1 MDARELREALQK
13 QGIFVHEGDPIL
25 DTAAI
30 CQVAMADGLKA
41 IESAVRAAAD
51 RTSAAATQSVEAS
64 RKAGAAIVN
73 DGATYLVE
81 QFRVTAREA
90 TAAMLAELRQETV
103 RAEQVRRTAIIAA
116 WIAVGASASL
126 VAGVAGF
133 ALAGMGLG

>member
-13 QGIFVHEGDPIL
+13 RGIFVHEGDPIL

-64 RKAGAAIVN
+64 KKVGATIIN

-81 QFRVTAREA
+81 QFHVTAREV
-90 TAAMLAELRQETV
+90 TAAILAELRQETM
-103 RAEQVRRTAIIAA
+103 RTEQARRTAIIAA
-116 WIAVGASASL
+116 WIAVGASAS
-126 VAGVAGF
+126 VIADVAGF
-133 ALAGMGLG
+133 ALAGIGLR